1 MAALA
6 VEQGGKE
13 LHGFERAIS
22 FIIGHGCVPGDD
34 DLEQLRLYEELE
46 RERERERRLYRKRR
60 EKKERCARNKQA
72 KLLSKFGLPC
82 WLFGSDPDDPC
93 ADPSCLDEQ
102 DGSDTE
108 AGPDYPGYQSVIV
121 QTPRSHSIS
130 HNMDYDLSQG
140 STNLQDS
147 QKLWTVWDSFWQL
160 QFLGEATAG
169 SLGEA
174 PPNRPPATSNTYSRS
189 S

>member
-108 AGPDYPGYQSVIV
+108 AGPDYP
-121 QTPRSHSIS
+121 
-130 HNMDYDLSQG
+130 
-140 STNLQDS
+140 DS